1 MRDTLKS
8 RIALL
13 ERKLTPARLDFKI
26 IRIGAD
32 AEISAAA
39 FLTVDGWRDA
49 TPDELVE
56 IRASYKEFQE
66 EY

>member
-1 MRDTLKS
+1 MRVALKS

-26 IRIGAD
+26 IGIGAD
-32 AEISAAA
+32 GEVAAA
-39 FLTVDGWRDA
+39 RFMTVDGWRDA
-49 TPDELVE
+49 TADEIEE
-56 IRASYKEFQE
+56 IRLVRRSFEE

>member
-13 ERKLTPARLDFKI
+13 ERKLTPERLDIKI
-26 IRIGAD
+26 MGIGAD
-32 AEISAAA
+32 AEVSAAA

-49 TPDELVE
+49 TPDELEE
-56 IRASYKEFQE
+56 IRAARRRFEE